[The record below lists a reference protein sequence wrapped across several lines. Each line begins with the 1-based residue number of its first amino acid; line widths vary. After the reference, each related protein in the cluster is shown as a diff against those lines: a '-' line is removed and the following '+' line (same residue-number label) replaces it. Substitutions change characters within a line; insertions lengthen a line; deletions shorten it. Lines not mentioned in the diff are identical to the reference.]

1 MYTVQSLSS
10 AILKSVQQLM
20 TIEDIVALG
29 PKFWK
34 LQTDLITAV
43 DGGALTLISIQ
54 YNLFVGTV
62 APFAT
67 KRPDLLWI
75 LQRAL
80 NFEISWVLPLFRQI
94 GQG

>member
-1 MYTVQSLSS
+1 M
-10 AILKSVQQLM
+10 
-20 TIEDIVALG
+20 EDIVTLG

-54 YNLFVGTV
+54 YNLFLGTV
-62 APFAT
+62 APFAA
-67 KRPDLLWI
+67 KRPDLHWI

-80 NFEISWVLPLFRQI
+80 KFEIS
-94 GQG
+94 

>member
-1 MYTVQSLSS
+1 MEDIASLS
-10 AILKSVQQLM
+10 
-20 TIEDIVALG
+20 

-34 LQTDLITAV
+34 LQTDPIAAV

-67 KRPDLLWI
+67 TRPDLHGI

-80 NFEISWVLPLFRQI
+80 NFEISLVPPSWEIVTN
-94 GQG
+94 

>member
-1 MYTVQSLSS
+1 VEDILSLS
-10 AILKSVQQLM
+10 
-20 TIEDIVALG
+20 

-34 LQTDLITAV
+34 LHTDPIAAV

-67 KRPDLLWI
+67 SRPELQRI

-80 NFEISWVLPLFRQI
+80 CFDVS
-94 GQG
+94 

>member
-1 MYTVQSLSS
+1 M
-10 AILKSVQQLM
+10 
-20 TIEDIVALG
+20 EDIVTLG

-34 LQTDLITAV
+34 LQTDLISAV

-62 APFAT
+62 APFAA
-67 KRPDLLWI
+67 KRPDLHWI

-80 NFEISWVLPLFRQI
+80 EFEIS
-94 GQG
+94 